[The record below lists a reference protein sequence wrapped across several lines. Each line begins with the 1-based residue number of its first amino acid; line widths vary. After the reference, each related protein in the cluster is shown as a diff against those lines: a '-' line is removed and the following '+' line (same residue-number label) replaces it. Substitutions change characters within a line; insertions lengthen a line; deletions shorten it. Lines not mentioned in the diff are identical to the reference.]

1 MRRFTNRFSGDGRLR
16 ESNHGGGVS
25 PRRCP
30 DRHIYVLSDN
40 NFIGSNFKF
49 AQTCSSILLLKD
61 LRIPYGVGHTANK
74 KTTTCG
80 NCSLTRG

>member
-1 MRRFTNRFSGDGRLR
+1 MRRFRHRFSEDGRLR
-16 ESNHGGGVS
+16 ESNHGESLREDVQTDTS
-25 PRRCP
+25 
-30 DRHIYVLSDN
+30 IFLSDN

-61 LRIPYGVGHTANK
+61 LRIPYGVVHTANK
-74 KTTTCG
+74 NTTTCG

>member
-1 MRRFTNRFSGDGRLR
+1 MRRFRHRFSEDGRLR
-16 ESNHGGGVS
+16 ESKHGESLREDVQTDTS
-25 PRRCP
+25 
-30 DRHIYVLSDN
+30 IFLSDN

-49 AQTCSSILLLKD
+49 SQTCSSILLLKG
-61 LRIPYGVGHTANK
+61 LSIPYGVVHTANK

>member
-1 MRRFTNRFSGDGRLR
+1 MRRFRHRFSEDGRLR
-16 ESNHGGGVS
+16 ESNHGESLRDVQTDTS
-25 PRRCP
+25 
-30 DRHIYVLSDN
+30 IFLSDN

-49 AQTCSSILLLKD
+49 AQTCSSILLLKG
-61 LRIPYGVGHTANK
+61 LSIPYGVVHTANK